1 MKNLN
6 PRSIFIF
13 ATSSS
18 SSSSSHLLSL
28 LKRGVSHFSSSP
40 SYDPPPSSPSSSSSE
55 ERRML
60 WKNHEEERKTVRV
73 SVWWDFENCQV
84 PNGVNVAKVA
94 QRITSALRTNGI
106 KGPVTITAFGDVLQL
121 SRDNQES
128 LSATGISLYHVPCG
142 KNNADRSLLVDL
154 VYWVSHNPPP
164 AHLLLISGDRDFA
177 NVLHR
182 LRMSNYNV
190 LLACNDTP
198 SDVLCSAA
206 SIMWCWNGLV
216 RGEKLS
222 GRHFNQPPDGTH
234 SWYGHYKGV
243 LEDPFPDTEK
253 PSCSKLEKCAD
264 PKSDVDPQTLPN
276 ALTDKIR
283 QIVDSHASGVEISLL
298 SNELR
303 SQVSVD
309 KDFFGHKKFSN
320 LLMSLP
326 DLLKLRRT
334 KDGQIIVHNVRP
346 KVITLVDRDSN
357 SPNGLE
363 KIENESY
370 QNGSADLSG
379 SEGDMN
385 ADAYEKL
392 KLQLVDPRKEE
403 PPSITADEIGPGA
416 TLSSSNSV
424 KKGLELCHSK
434 ENISNPAE
442 NSSTTSDVSEVT
454 LKVDSLESRSHHLSP
469 LNKETSVDD
478 DKKTG
483 FFGKIVN
490 WFKILIHGPQAD
502 QSSNKFDEDE
512 RERKGKAEN
521 HEKLSTSIDH
531 ANGKSGIV
539 PSNIQTENHE
549 TIATNTDHVNDK
561 SGKDVT
567 PKNIQ
572 AECHE
577 RFSSSSFWDEIKIFL
592 RSQKGASLIKKSMT
606 MTRLQ
611 IAKELQKKGPAVLKT
626 LSGDALIHLTHL
638 LIVEKRWLKDN
649 SFQTQSSPSNVINPR
664 LPPNHDTKGLGAIL
678 SAKSVPQANMASLSV
693 PKGEKEFSDHT
704 EKGVNYDKLVKQMLP
719 HYQKKVDQMLKDC
732 QKLVAEI
739 LEKYPEGISIGSIQ
753 DLFHEKYGY
762 SLKYQVLGHSKLA
775 SLIQTIPGVR
785 IEGALIVPSEKLPRD
800 FSVEKIHHSDN
811 NSGNNNGKD
820 VNLSDSVG
828 NSDNISAWEE
838 LGPVCNTKSDGNVT
852 IDSDYNRKT
861 KLEMS
866 GSGVYNCDYDLSDED
881 FSDSDSEL
889 TRKDLQER
897 PQKKGGNYK
906 DGALIQILD
915 TYYTSKE
922 GNDVGYSRNDS
933 RVMNSDIKTGLG
945 RTAKARKSFTFVED
959 KVENDKGKLIHSILG
974 TLQKSDRK

>member
-1 MKNLN
+1 MKTLN
-6 PRSIFIF
+6 PRFIFIF

-18 SSSSSHLLSL
+18 SSSSHLFSS

-40 SYDPPPSSPSSSSSE
+40 SYDSPPSSSSSSSE

-121 SRDNQES
+121 SRANQES

-142 KNNADRSLLVDL
+142 KNNADLLLPVDL

-164 AHLLLISGDRDFA
+164 AHLLLISGDRDLA

-216 RGEKLS
+216 RGEKLT
-222 GRHFNQPPDGTH
+222 GRHYNQPPDGTY

-253 PSCSKLEKCAD
+253 PSCSELEKCAD
-264 PKSDVDPQTLPN
+264 SKSDVVPHTLPE
-276 ALTDKIR
+276 ALTDKIC
-283 QIVDSHASGVEISLL
+283 QIVDSHANGVEISLL

-326 DLLKLRRT
+326 ELLKLRRT
-334 KDGQIIVHNVRP
+334 KDGKIIVHSVRP
-346 KVITLVDRDSN
+346 KVAILVDRNSN

-363 KIENESY
+363 TSKNESY
-370 QNGSADLSG
+370 QNGSADLRG
-379 SEGDMN
+379 SEDERT
-385 ADAYEKL
+385 ADASEKL

-403 PPSITADEIGPGA
+403 SLSITADEIGSGA
-416 TLSSSNSV
+416 TLSSSNAV
-424 KKGLELCHSK
+424 KKGLELCHSN

-442 NSSTTSDVSEVT
+442 NSSTNSDVCEVT
-454 LKVDSLESRSHHLSP
+454 LEVDSLESRSHR
-469 LNKETSVDD
+469 LNSLDTASADD
-478 DKKTG
+478 DKKPG

-502 QSSNKFDEDE
+502 QSNNKSGEDE

-521 HEKLSTSIDH
+521 HETLSTNTDH

-539 PSNIQTENHE
+539 PSNIQAENHE
-549 TIATNTDHVNDK
+549 TIARNTDHVNDK

-577 RFSSSSFWDEIKIFL
+577 LFSASSFWDEIKIFL
-592 RSQKGASLIKKSMT
+592 RSQKGAFLIKKSMT

-611 IAKELQKKGPAVLKT
+611 IAEELQKKGPAVLKT
-626 LSGDALIHLTHL
+626 LSGAALIHLTHL
-638 LIVEKRWLKDN
+638 LIVEKRWLKHN
-649 SFQTQSSPSNVINPR
+649 SFQTQSSPSNVINPH
-664 LPPNHDTKGLGAIL
+664 LPPNHDTKGLRAIL
-678 SAKSVPQANMASLSV
+678 SAKSVPQGNLASLSV
-693 PKGEKEFSDHT
+693 PEGEKEHSDHT
-704 EKGVNYDKLVKQMLP
+704 EKGVNHDKLVKQMLTP
-719 HYQKKVDQMLKDC
+719 YQRKADQMLKNC

-739 LEKYPEGISIGSIQ
+739 LEKYPEGFSIGSIQ

-800 FSVEKIHHSDN
+800 FSVEKICHSDN
-811 NSGNNNGKD
+811 NSGNNN
-820 VNLSDSVG
+820 SVG
-828 NSDNISAWEE
+828 NGDNNSAWEE
-838 LGPVCNTKSDGNVT
+838 LGPVCNTKSDGNFT

-866 GSGVYNCDYDLSDED
+866 GSGVYNRDYDLSDKE

-889 TRKDLQER
+889 TRKDLQEG

-933 RVMNSDIKTGLG
+933 RVMNSDIETVLG
-945 RTAKARKSFTFVED
+945 RTANARKSYTFVED
-959 KVENDKGKLIHSILG
+959 NVENDKGKLIHNILG

>member
-1 MKNLN
+1 MRTLN

-18 SSSSSHLLSL
+18 SSHLLSS
-28 LKRGVSHFSSSP
+28 LKRGVFHFSSSSS
-40 SYDPPPSSPSSSSSE
+40 SYDTPPSSSSSSSSE

-73 SVWWDFENCQV
+73 SVWWDFENCV
-84 PNGVNVAKVA
+84 IPNGVNVAKVA

-121 SRDNQES
+121 SSANQES

-154 VYWVSHNPPP
+154 VYWVSQNPPP

-216 RGEKLS
+216 RGEKLT
-222 GRHFNQPPDGTH
+222 GRHFNQPPDGTY

-253 PSCSKLEKCAD
+253 PSCSKLEQCVD
-264 PKSDVDPQTLPN
+264 PKSDVDPPTLPE
-276 ALTDKIR
+276 ALTDKIC
-283 QIVDSHASGVEISLL
+283 QIVDSHANGVEISLL
-298 SNELR
+298 CNELR

-334 KDGQIIVHNVRP
+334 KDGTIIVHSVRP
-346 KVITLVDRDSN
+346 KIVALVNGNLN
-357 SPNGLE
+357 SPRGLE
-363 KIENESY
+363 TSKNESY
-370 QNGSADLSG
+370 QNGSTDLTG
-379 SEGDMN
+379 SEGDTT
-385 ADAYEKL
+385 ADDSEKL
-392 KLQLVDPRKEE
+392 KLQSVDPQKE
-403 PPSITADEIGPGA
+403 PPSIFADEIGSGA

-424 KKGLELCHSK
+424 KKGLNLHHSK
-434 ENISNPAE
+434 ENISNSAE
-442 NSSTTSDVSEVT
+442 KSSTTSDVGKIT
-454 LKVDSLESRSHHLSP
+454 PKVDSLESRIDHLSP
-469 LNKETSVDD
+469 SDTETSAED
-478 DKKTG
+478 DKKPG
-483 FFGKIVN
+483 IFGKIVY

-502 QSSNKFDEDE
+502 QSNNKSGEDE
-512 RERKGKAEN
+512 SEKKGKAEN
-521 HEKLSTSIDH
+521 HETLSTTTDH

-539 PSNIQTENHE
+539 PSNIQAENHE
-549 TIATNTDHVNDK
+549 TAARNTDHADDK
-561 SGKDVT
+561 SGKDET

-572 AECHE
+572 AECRE
-577 RFSSSSFWDEIKIFL
+577 LFSKSSFWDEIKIFL
-592 RSQKGASLIKKSMT
+592 HSQKGASLIKKSMT
-606 MTRLQ
+606 ITRLQ
-611 IAKELQKKGPAVLKT
+611 IAEELQKKGPAVLKT
-626 LSGDALIHLTHL
+626 LSGAALIHLTHL
-638 LIVEKRWLKDN
+638 LIVEKKWLKHY
-649 SFQTQSSPSNVINPR
+649 STQTQSSPSNVIHPR
-664 LPPNHDTKGLGAIL
+664 LPPSHDTNGLRAIL
-678 SAKSVPQANMASLSV
+678 SAKSVSQRNLPGLSV
-693 PKGEKEFSDHT
+693 PEGEKEHSDHT
-704 EKGVNYDKLVKQMLP
+704 EKGVNYGKLAKQMLTP
-719 HYQKKVDQMLKDC
+719 YQKKADQMQKDC

-739 LEKYPEGISIGSIQ
+739 LEKYPEGFSIGSIQ
-753 DLFHEKYGY
+753 DLFRENYGY

-775 SLIQTIPGVR
+775 SLMQSIPGVR
-785 IEGALIVPSEKLPRD
+785 IEGAMIVPSEKLPRD
-800 FSVEKIHHSDN
+800 FSVEKICHTDN
-811 NSGNNNGKD
+811 NIGNNNTKD
-820 VNLSDSVG
+820 VNLSKSVG
-828 NSDNISAWEE
+828 NGDNSSAWEE

-852 IDSDYNRKT
+852 IDSDYNRKK

-866 GSGVYNCDYDLSDED
+866 GSGVYNRDYDLTDTEY
-881 FSDSDSEL
+881 SDSDSEL
-889 TRKDLQER
+889 TRKDLQEGL
-897 PQKKGGNYK
+897 QKKGGNYK

-915 TYYTSKE
+915 TYYTGKE
-922 GNDVGYSRNDS
+922 GSDVGGSRNDS
-933 RVMNSDIKTGLG
+933 RIMDSDIETGFG

-959 KVENDKGKLIHSILG
+959 TAENEKGKLIHSILG